1 MVQDTLNALMA
12 ERILILDGAMGTMV
26 QRYDL
31 TEDDYRG
38 ERFKDHTV
46 QLKGNT
52 DVLVLTRPDII
63 GEIHRAYL
71 EVGADILET
80 NTFSSQAVSM
90 ADYNMEHLTRDL
102 NLAAARIAREA
113 ADEYTAKDPSKPRF
127 VAGAVG
133 PMNQTLSM
141 SPNPNRPDFRVVD
154 FDKVKAAYREQIEA
168 LIDGGVDLILLET
181 IFDTLNA
188 KAAVVALEEAFDAKG
203 VRLPLMISMTITDQ
217 SGRTLSGQ
225 TLEAFWISV
234 AHAKPFMVGLNC
246 ALGPEEMRPYVEEM
260 ARVAS
265 DTHVLLYPNAG
276 LPNEFGEYDLEPA
289 DMAKTIE
296 DFAERGWVNLVGGC
310 CASSPDHVQAIAEAV
325 SKLEP
330 RSAPEVKPRN
340 RYSGLEP
347 LVLREEIPFTMVGER
362 TNVTGSR
369 KFARLIREDKYEE
382 AVAVALDQV
391 EGGANI
397 IDVNM
402 DEGMIDSAKAM
413 TTFLN
418 IIATEPAIARVPIM
432 IDSSRFEVL
441 EAGLKC
447 VQGKAIVNSISLK
460 EGEEDFKAKA
470 RRVRQFGAAMVVMA
484 FDETGQATTIED
496 KVAICQR
503 AYTILTEEVG
513 VDPYDII
520 FDANILTVA
529 TGIEEH
535 NEYAI
540 NYIEAVR
547 QIKETCPGA
556 RTIGGVSNI
565 SFSFRGNNPVR
576 EAIHAAFL
584 YHAIQAGLD
593 MGIVNAGQ
601 LEVYEEVEPALLE
614 HVEDVLFNRRED
626 ATDRLVSLA
635 ETVRGEGKKRVKD
648 DTWRQGSVQER
659 LQHALING
667 IVEHMEVDV
676 EEARHAYTRPLE
688 IIEGPLMDGM
698 RVVGDLFGEG
708 KMFLPQ
714 VVKSA
719 RAMKK
724 AVSFLL
730 PYMEA
735 DKDAESTSQGKI
747 VLATVKGDV
756 HDIGKN
762 IVGVVLGCNNYEVID
777 LGVMVPADKILAAV
791 EEHNADVLGL
801 SGLITPS
808 LDEMVHVA
816 REMSRREMELPLL
829 IGGATTSR
837 KHTSIKLAPHY
848 SEPIVHVLDA
858 SRVVG
863 VLNGLLNPKT
873 RADFVAQNEKIQE
886 RDRQLYATRE
896 RPLTPIADARA
907 NRAPIDWESG
917 DLAIPAFT
925 GAREVRLSLAEL
937 VPFIDWTPSFITWGF
952 KGRYPAL
959 LDDERQGEAVRE
971 LFGHAKQML
980 ERIVHD
986 DRFEARGVYGFFPA
1000 NSEGDDIIVYEDD
1013 SRTTERVRLNMI
1025 RQQRDRRG
1033 EAHLCLADFVAP
1045 VETGLEDTIGAFA
1058 VTSGPELDE
1067 LAAEFDADQND
1078 YDMIM
1083 VKALADRFA
1092 EAFAEYL
1099 HAKARRDWGYGEDE
1113 DLSNDEL
1120 ISERYRGIRP
1130 APGYPS
1136 CPDHT
1141 EKAKLWDLLGVDE
1154 AAGIALT
1161 EHYAMMPG
1169 ASVSGWYFAHPA
1181 SKYFQMGLLGRD
1193 QIVDYAERKG
1203 MTLQEA
1209 ERWLGPNLGYEPED

>member
-1 MVQDTLNALMA
+1 MVEDTLQALLA
-12 ERILILDGAMGTMV
+12 QRILILDGAMGTMV
-26 QRYDL
+26 QGYEL
-31 TEDDYRG
+31 TEEDYRG
-38 ERFKDHTV
+38 ERFTDHTV

-63 GEIHRAYL
+63 GEIHRSYL

-80 NTFSSQAVSM
+80 NTFSSQSVSM
-90 ADYNMEHLTRDL
+90 ADYHMEHLTREL
-102 NLAAARIAREA
+102 NLAAARVAREA

-141 SPNPNRPDFRVVD
+141 SPNPNRPDYRVVD
-154 FDKVKAAYREQIEA
+154 FDAVKSAYREQIDA

-188 KAAVVALEEAFDAKG
+188 KAAVVALEEVFEAKG

-225 TLEAFWISV
+225 TLEAFWVSV

-260 ARVAS
+260 SRVAS
-265 DTHVLLYPNAG
+265 GTHVLLYPNAG
-276 LPNEFGEYDLEPA
+276 LPNEFGEYDLGPE
-289 DMAKTIE
+289 DMARTLG
-296 DFAERGWVNLVGGC
+296 DFAREGWLNIVGGC
-310 CASSPDHVQAIAEAV
+310 CGSSPEHVQAIADAV
-325 SKLEP
+325 SRLKP
-330 RSAPEVKPRN
+330 RVAPEPVGRN
-340 RYSGLEP
+340 RYAGLEP
-347 LVLREEIPFTMVGER
+347 LVLRKEIPFTMVGER

-484 FDETGQATTIED
+484 FDETGQATTID
-496 KVAICQR
+496 GKVSICQR
-503 AYTILTEEVG
+503 AYRILTEEVG

-535 NEYAI
+535 NDYAI

-547 QIKETCPGA
+547 QIKATCPGA

-601 LEVYEEVEPALLE
+601 LEVYEEVAPELLE

-626 ATDRLVSLA
+626 STDRLVALA

-648 DTWRQGSVQER
+648 DSWRQESVQER
-659 LQHALING
+659 LKHALING

-676 EEARHAYTRPLE
+676 EEARHAYARPLE

-730 PYMEA
+730 PYMESE
-735 DKDAESTSQGKI
+735 KDAKSASQGKI

-756 HDIGKN
+756 HDIG
-762 IVGVVLGCNNYEVID
+762 
-777 LGVMVPADKILAAV
+777 
-791 EEHNADVLGL
+791 
-801 SGLITPS
+801 
-808 LDEMVHVA
+808 
-816 REMSRREMELPLL
+816 
-829 IGGATTSR
+829 
-837 KHTSIKLAPHY
+837 
-848 SEPIVHVLDA
+848 
-858 SRVVG
+858 
-863 VLNGLLNPKT
+863 
-873 RADFVAQNEKIQE
+873 
-886 RDRQLYATRE
+886 
-896 RPLTPIADARA
+896 
-907 NRAPIDWESG
+907 
-917 DLAIPAFT
+917 
-925 GAREVRLSLAEL
+925 
-937 VPFIDWTPSFITWGF
+937 
-952 KGRYPAL
+952 
-959 LDDERQGEAVRE
+959 
-971 LFGHAKQML
+971 
-980 ERIVHD
+980 
-986 DRFEARGVYGFFPA
+986 
-1000 NSEGDDIIVYEDD
+1000 
-1013 SRTTERVRLNMI
+1013 
-1025 RQQRDRRG
+1025 
-1033 EAHLCLADFVAP
+1033 
-1045 VETGLEDTIGAFA
+1045 
-1058 VTSGPELDE
+1058 
-1067 LAAEFDADQND
+1067 
-1078 YDMIM
+1078 
-1083 VKALADRFA
+1083 
-1092 EAFAEYL
+1092 
-1099 HAKARRDWGYGEDE
+1099 
-1113 DLSNDEL
+1113 
-1120 ISERYRGIRP
+1120 
-1130 APGYPS
+1130 
-1136 CPDHT
+1136 
-1141 EKAKLWDLLGVDE
+1141 
-1154 AAGIALT
+1154 
-1161 EHYAMMPG
+1161 
-1169 ASVSGWYFAHPA
+1169 
-1181 SKYFQMGLLGRD
+1181 
-1193 QIVDYAERKG
+1193 
-1203 MTLQEA
+1203 
-1209 ERWLGPNLGYEPED
+1209 